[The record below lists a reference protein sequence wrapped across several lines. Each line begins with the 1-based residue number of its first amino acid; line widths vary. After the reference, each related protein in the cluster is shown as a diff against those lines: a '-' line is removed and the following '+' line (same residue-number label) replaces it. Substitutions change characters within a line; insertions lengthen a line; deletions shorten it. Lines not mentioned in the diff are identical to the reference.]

1 MATAPFPVDPVL
13 TGIALAYRNEGYIAD
28 QVMPRVNPILGKEEF
43 TYTRMTLAEGFTIPN
58 TLVGRKSN
66 PTEVEFTGTR
76 VTGRTQDYGLDDVI
90 PSNDMANAANGYD
103 PRAFAVE
110 GLADLIDQ
118 DREQRVANT
127 VFANATYPAANRVTL
142 SGTAQWSDQTN
153 SNPLNAI
160 LAALDIPVLRPNI
173 AVFGQATWT
182 QLRQHPR
189 IVTAIFGQT
198 ANAGAV
204 SRQQV
209 AELLELDEIIVGKSF
224 TNSARRGQ
232 APVLQRLWGKH
243 AAFLRRDLLATSAEE
258 SNRITFGV
266 TFQFGQRFA
275 GAMEEPK
282 IGLRGSTRVRVG
294 ESLSETVVAN
304 DVAYYFENAVA

>member
-13 TGIALAYRNEGYIAD
+13 TGIALAYRNEEYIAD
-28 QVMPRVNPILGKEEF
+28 QVMPRVNPILEKEEF
-43 TYTRMTLAEGFTIPN
+43 TYMRMTLAEGYTIPN

-76 VTGRTQDYGLDDVI
+76 LTGRTQDYGLDDVI
-90 PSNDMANAANGYD
+90 PSNDTANAPNGYD
-103 PRAFAVE
+103 PQSFATE
-110 GLADLIDQ
+110 ALADLIAQ

-142 SGTAQWSDQTN
+142 SGTSQWSDRTN
-153 SNPLNAI
+153 SDPLNAI
-160 LAALDIPVLRPNI
+160 LTALDIPVLRPNI

-232 APVLQRLWGKH
+232 APTLQRLWGKH
-243 AAFLRRDLLATSAEE
+243 AAFLRRDRLANGVDA
-258 SNRITFGV
+258 NRITFGV

-275 GAMEEPK
+275 GSMPEPK

-294 ESLSETVVAN
+294 ESLSETIIAN